1 MATLAGGACS
11 SGGLRKL
18 NVDASASGGGEPGTG
33 GVVIGG
39 ATGAGGNSVVAVG
52 GAAGTGGMTGVTAT
66 GGNGGLGG
74 QGGRDAAATE
84 PQEGGG
90 ADHASPS
97 DGRDNEP
104 AGDDAP
110 LLGAGG
116 VPARDVAS
124 GGGSGLGGSPEPD
137 AGTGGVGGA
146 AALDAG
152 FPGMGGALGDFCEGA
167 ESKVEYGGRTFV
179 VPATSKYTDH
189 GASCCFAVAA
199 TLHTFDDLGRD
210 IDAVVT
216 FQTGYRT
223 TGMATVAAGSSGPV
237 WAAVRTLLHSDS
249 SGRAVDVAMTGSV
262 WLSDVQFASQPWTL
276 GLCLSVEDA
285 TSPLQGTKVY
295 VPGVTVGAG
304 EWASRL
310 RLWLL
315 RDKSITA
322 VDAERANLDGLELAG
337 DPLLDL
343 MQVAFVELESTT
355 RSYFE
360 DTPCMWVGLD
370 TQRISGATL
379 KSEILGPGASKVDLA
394 GVPFVLEA
402 DGQRIYLGA
411 FATLIS
417 SIGSYGPQVYVE
429 NIDDDGFPI
438 YPPSSF
444 DPKPPDPR
452 MDPRILKVLGEAGK
466 SFP

>member
-1 MATLAGGACS
+1 MMATLAGWACS
-11 SGGLRKL
+11 SGGLRKP
-18 NVDASASGGGEPGTG
+18 NVDASGSGGGEPGTG
-33 GVVIGG
+33 GAVIGG
-39 ATGAGGNSVVAVG
+39 ASDAGGNSAVAVG
-52 GAAGTGGMTGVTAT
+52 GAAGSGGMTGVTAT

-74 QGGRDAAATE
+74 QGGRDAVATE
-84 PQEGGG
+84 PPEGGS
-90 ADHASPS
+90 ADQAGPR

-116 VPARDVAS
+116 VSARDVAAGGAS
-124 GGGSGLGGSPEPD
+124 GQGGSPEPD
-137 AGTGGVGGA
+137 AGSGGVGGA
-146 AALDAG
+146 AAWDGG
-152 FPGMGGALGDFCEGA
+152 FPGIGGALGDFCEGA
-167 ESKVEYGGRTFV
+167 ESKVEYRGRTFV
-179 VPATSKYTDH
+179 VPATSKYTDLKL
-189 GASCCFAVAA
+189 SCCFAVAA
-199 TLHTFDDLGRD
+199 TLHTFDVLGRD

-223 TGMATVAAGSSGPV
+223 PGMATVGAGSGPV
-237 WAAVRTLLHSDS
+237 RAAVRTPLYSDS

-262 WLSDVQFASQPWTL
+262 WLSDVEFASQPWTL

-304 EWASRL
+304 QWASRL

-315 RDKSITA
+315 GDKGMTA
-322 VDAERANLDGLELAG
+322 VEAGKANLDGLELAG

-343 MQVAFVELESTT
+343 SQVAFVELESTT

-379 KSEILGPGASKVDLA
+379 KSEILGPGATKVDLA

-411 FATLIS
+411 FVTLIS

-438 YPPSSF
+438 YPPSNF

-452 MDPRILKVLGEAGK
+452 LDPRILKVLGEAGK